1 MITTIII
8 LSITTL
14 VFGFTTWNLLRK
26 NEATEDVVEEQEKMI
41 SDFAKL
47 VDDSMRK
54 MKDLD
59 TKGAFE
65 SDDET
70 GFVFKQLYEIIET
83 IRDLCTKYTHE
94 HRMMFWDND
103 RFLKCENK
111 IRLVF
116 IKKYSSIFTI
126 NIDNST
132 CRRFC
137 FFVCR

>member
-1 MITTIII
+1 MITSIII

-14 VFGFTTWNLLRK
+14 VFGVTTWKLLRK

-41 SDFAKL
+41 SDFAKI

-70 GFVFKQLYEIIET
+70 GFVFKQLYEIIEK
-83 IRDLCTKYTHE
+83 LEGYYAEETKE
-94 HRMMFWDND
+94 
-103 RFLKCENK
+103 
-111 IRLVF
+111 
-116 IKKYSSIFTI
+116 
-126 NIDNST
+126 
-132 CRRFC
+132 
-137 FFVCR
+137 

>member
-14 VFGFTTWNLLRK
+14 AFGFTTWNLLRK
-26 NEATEDVVEEQEKMI
+26 NEATKDVVEEQEKII

-70 GFVFKQLYEIIET
+70 GFVFKQLYQIIEK
-83 IRDLCTKYTHE
+83 LENYYAEETKE
-94 HRMMFWDND
+94 
-103 RFLKCENK
+103 
-111 IRLVF
+111 
-116 IKKYSSIFTI
+116 
-126 NIDNST
+126 
-132 CRRFC
+132 
-137 FFVCR
+137 

>member
-14 VFGFTTWNLLRK
+14 AFGFTTWNLLRK
-26 NEATEDVVEEQEKMI
+26 HEATEDVVEEQEKMI
-41 SDFAKL
+41 SDFAKI

-70 GFVFKQLYEIIET
+70 GFVFKQLYEIIEK
-83 IRDLCTKYTHE
+83 LEGYYAEETKE
-94 HRMMFWDND
+94 
-103 RFLKCENK
+103 
-111 IRLVF
+111 
-116 IKKYSSIFTI
+116 
-126 NIDNST
+126 
-132 CRRFC
+132 
-137 FFVCR
+137 

>member
-14 VFGFTTWNLLRK
+14 AFGFTTWNLLRK
-26 NEATEDVVEEQEKMI
+26 NEAIEDVVEEQEKII

-70 GFVFKQLYEIIET
+70 GFVFKQLYEIIEKLEGYYAEET
-83 IRDLCTKYTHE
+83 QE
-94 HRMMFWDND
+94 
-103 RFLKCENK
+103 
-111 IRLVF
+111 
-116 IKKYSSIFTI
+116 
-126 NIDNST
+126 
-132 CRRFC
+132 
-137 FFVCR
+137 

>member
-54 MKDLD
+54 
-59 TKGAFE
+59 
-65 SDDET
+65 
-70 GFVFKQLYEIIET
+70 
-83 IRDLCTKYTHE
+83 
-94 HRMMFWDND
+94 
-103 RFLKCENK
+103 
-111 IRLVF
+111 
-116 IKKYSSIFTI
+116 
-126 NIDNST
+126 
-132 CRRFC
+132 
-137 FFVCR
+137 

>member
-26 NEATEDVVEEQEKMI
+26 NEATEDVVEEQEQTI

-70 GFVFKQLYEIIET
+70 GFFFEE
-83 IRDLCTKYTHE
+83 
-94 HRMMFWDND
+94 
-103 RFLKCENK
+103 
-111 IRLVF
+111 
-116 IKKYSSIFTI
+116 IKKLQNLLDDLFE
-126 NIDNST
+126 ST
-132 CRRFC
+132 EEKG
-137 FFVCR
+137 

>member
-26 NEATEDVVEEQEKMI
+26 NEATEDVVEEQEQMI

-47 VDDSMRK
+47 VDGSMQK

-65 SDDET
+65 ADDET
-70 GFVFKQLYEIIET
+70 GFVFKQLYEVIEK
-83 IRDLCTKYTHE
+83 LEKYYAE
-94 HRMMFWDND
+94 EE
-103 RFLKCENK
+103 KE
-111 IRLVF
+111 
-116 IKKYSSIFTI
+116 
-126 NIDNST
+126 
-132 CRRFC
+132 
-137 FFVCR
+137 